1 VFEKLVSR
9 NVDLQLLVEKGY
21 ALGIDE
27 GYFIVRDIPY
37 LDDKLNLQMGAF
49 VVKYELGA
57 EDVVTQQ
64 DHQVFFAGSSPYG
77 LDGSAIPL
85 ADREAT
91 LSLAP
96 INQDVVV
103 QRQFSIRPK
112 PKQEYDDFFDKV
124 ETYTALIAGPAISKN
139 GGNPYTF
146 KARHEVPDSV
156 FLRHDLLSS
165 RAEIG
170 DLSARLKDE
179 VVAIVGLGGTGSY
192 VLDFLAKTPI
202 REIRGFDPDVFHLHT
217 VFRSPGMIDMDDL
230 GKPKAQIYEARYKE
244 FRVRVRLEPV
254 RIDAS
259 SGAHF
264 EGVTFAFVCV
274 DKGTARK
281 EIVELLISK
290 GIPFID
296 VGMGLGRKNG
306 PIGGLVRVTYFPA
319 DRGPALLAK
328 DLVPLTDNPDDI
340 YRTNVQIGELN
351 ALNACLAVIR
361 FKQTLGFYEAVAD
374 YHQQVFEINDLLVTN
389 WKLE

>member
-1 VFEKLVSR
+1 
-9 NVDLQLLVEKGY
+9 
-21 ALGIDE
+21 
-27 GYFIVRDIPY
+27 
-37 LDDKLNLQMGAF
+37 
-49 VVKYELGA
+49 
-57 EDVVTQQ
+57 
-64 DHQVFFAGSSPYG
+64 
-77 LDGSAIPL
+77 
-85 ADREAT
+85 
-91 LSLAP
+91 
-96 INQDVVV
+96 VV